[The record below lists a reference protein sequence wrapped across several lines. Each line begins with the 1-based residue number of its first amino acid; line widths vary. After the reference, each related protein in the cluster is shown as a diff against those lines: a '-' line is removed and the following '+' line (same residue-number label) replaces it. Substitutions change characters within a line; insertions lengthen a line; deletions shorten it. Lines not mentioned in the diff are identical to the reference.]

1 MANETTTEATRLAR
15 KTRTGVVVSDKM
27 QKTVTVTLTQQS
39 GNDWLI
45 AMKNP
50 SSTKIS
56 RIATKMPAMAS
67 AVRPF

>member
-1 MANETTTEATRLAR
+1 MPPCGT
-15 KTRTGVVVSDKM
+15 
-27 QKTVTVTLTQQS
+27 
-39 GNDWLI
+39 

-56 RIATKMPAMAS
+56 RIAMKMPPSAS